1 MSSPFTATHNPLFPR
16 NQFHSRHIGHSDAE
30 ISAMIK
36 AVGVESLD
44 QLIEETIPSNIRL
57 NRSLNLPAALTE
69 QELLDHVKQLGSKNK
84 IYKSLTFVSG

>member
-1 MSSPFTATHNPLFPR
+1 
-16 NQFHSRHIGHSDAE
+16 
-30 ISAMIK
+30 MIK

-84 IYKSLTFVSG
+84 IYKSYI